1 MDHGGL
7 FAIIFPV
14 VFLGLPVALGVL
26 GWVRCRRE
34 PRTSVSPSTRHT
46 SLLSLLV
53 YVLAFNLTFFIQELF
68 LVVPKA
74 LTPGL
79 QPTLYHNNH
88 NWEGSH
94 PLESLFQGTGA
105 AAILITGLAFA
116 WAVRRGAGKT
126 EAKRL
131 FVLWM
136 AYHGLF
142 QSLPQFAFASA
153 APGSDTGQAL
163 DWFALP
169 ASGELAV
176 TVLGIAAIITAGLFM
191 TARFLELGPAMD
203 SGRARSRFVF
213 AAAIVPA
220 IVAIPILILFR
231 VPREWQEVVIP
242 TIAVPLIGL
251 IWVQANAWRTKVA
264 PLPVASSPGLAL
276 PFALVLALL
285 AFFQLV
291 LRPGL
296 AFY

>member
-14 VFLGLPVALGVL
+14 VFLAVPIVIGLL
-26 GWVRCRRE
+26 GWARCRSE
-34 PRTSVSPSTRHT
+34 PRPSKQLVTRHAT
-46 SLLSLLV
+46 LLSLLT
-53 YVLAFNLTFFIQELF
+53 YTLAFNVTFFIQELF

-79 QPTLYHNNH
+79 RPTLYHNNH
-88 NWEGSH
+88 NWEGTH

-105 AAILITGLAFA
+105 LAILITGIIFA
-116 WAVRRGAGKT
+116 WLAKRGAGRT

-142 QSLPQFAFASA
+142 QSLPQFATASA
-153 APGSDTGQAL
+153 NPGNDTGQAL

-169 ASGELAV
+169 ASGELVV
-176 TVLGIAAIITAGLFM
+176 TILGVAAIVAAGLFM
-191 TARFLELGPAMD
+191 TARFLEAGPAMD

-213 AAAIVPA
+213 SLTTLPAALAV
-220 IVAIPILILFR
+220 PILVLFR
-231 VPREWQEVVIP
+231 IPREWVEVVIP

-251 IWVQANAWRTKVA
+251 IWVQTNAWRT
-264 PLPVASSPGLAL
+264 PVTPRPVTASAGLAVPL
-276 PFALVLALL
+276 TLVVALL

-291 LRPGL
+291 LRPGV